1 MVTTREEMKEGLG
14 EEGEEVVEGVED
26 FQEDSLGLDRASGCF
41 AAWRS
46 PLAPV
51 SFFLP

>member
-1 MVTTREEMKEGLG
+1 MVTTREETREGLG
-14 EEGEEVVEGVED
+14 DLGEEVVGAVED
-26 FQEDSLGLDRASGCF
+26 FQEESLGLDRASGCF